1 MIGAVE
7 ILAIGAILLVPI
19 LILVLIFIGGKLLV
33 DLRKDVKKLSEELKK
48 ETFKTDRRH
57 RTTPCAVALCGY
69 VWGLTMIS
77 TLQRQEES

>member
-48 ETFKTDRRH
+48 RD
-57 RTTPCAVALCGY
+57 L
-69 VWGLTMIS
+69 
-77 TLQRQEES
+77 

>member
-1 MIGAVE
+1 MPASTSSLNPMIGAVE

-48 ETFKTDRRH
+48 RD
-57 RTTPCAVALCGY
+57 L
-69 VWGLTMIS
+69 
-77 TLQRQEES
+77 